1 MKAWKAALA
10 GSIATAV
17 VALIVVAPMAQS
29 SKSSKGLKI
38 VTESSTGSTDATAK
52 CPRGY
57 VVIGGGFDSQ
67 ETGGVARSEKVDER
81 RWSVRA
87 AVLTKRVQF
96 VEAQA
101 ICAKGTGGFEV
112 SDAG

>member
-17 VALIVVAPMAQS
+17 IALIVVAPMAQS

-38 VTESSTGSTDATAK
+38 VTESSTGTTDATAK
-52 CPRGY
+52 CQRGY
-57 VVIGGGFDSQ
+57 VAIGGGFDSQ
-67 ETGGVARSEKVDER
+67 EVGGVAQSEKLGER
-81 RWSVRA
+81 RWTVRG
-87 AVLTKRVQF
+87 AVLTKRGQL

-101 ICAKGTGGFEV
+101 ICAKGTGGFQV